1 MPFADG
7 NEGNAMSENPLLTVP
22 EVAKRLRLSP
32 NKVYELLHAGQIP
45 HIRPGRKFLIPTQA
59 LERWIETAAQI
70 EDTNTDV
77 IALSR
82 RLVG

>member
-1 MPFADG
+1 
-7 NEGNAMSENPLLTVP
+7 MSENPLLTVP

-70 EDTNTDV
+70 EDANTDL
-77 IALSR
+77 IPLSR

>member
-1 MPFADG
+1 MPD
-7 NEGNAMSENPLLTVP
+7 NPLLTVT
-22 EVAKRLRLSP
+22 EVAERMRLSP

-59 LERWIETAAQI
+59 LERWIETSAQI

-77 IALSR
+77 IPLAR